1 MEEQELYDLYDLSP
15 EEETPTDDGA
25 KEQEITAP
33 AEDSTGVKEQEV
45 TEPAEETATEDAA
58 PAEGETPPV
67 QTREERARN
76 AAARRQA
83 EQDAAVSR
91 AVQEANDK
99 FNRALQAVGIPN
111 PYTGKAF
118 QSLEELEEYKQQYE
132 GNERQ
137 ARMESGNVTDEDIRA
152 IVSEMPEVKAAAA
165 AAEKARAA
173 EEAANR
179 AAFDR
184 TVEDEMQ
191 KIRTLDPS
199 VNTLEDIVNGEN
211 GEAFIR
217 AVREHNMNF
226 YDAFRWANMD
236 KLAAARQEDARREEA
251 ARHSGKSHLTATT
264 SRGNGGVSVPAAE
277 MALYKSLMPEATEE
291 EINRHYGRYVKK

>member
-1 MEEQELYDLYDLSP
+1 MDEQELYDLYGLSP
-15 EEETPTDDGA
+15 EEETPTEDGA
-25 KEQEITAP
+25 REQEITDP
-33 AEDSTGVKEQEV
+33 AEDSTGVKEQEI
-45 TEPAEETATEDAA
+45 TDPAEETAAEDAA
-58 PAEGETPPV
+58 PKEDETPPV

-91 AVQEANDK
+91 AVQEANNK

-111 PYTGKAF
+111 PYTGKTF

-132 GNERQ
+132 GNDRKE
-137 ARMESGNVTDEDIRA
+137 RMENGTVTEEDIRA
-152 IVSEMPEVKAAAA
+152 IVGEMPEVKAAAA
-165 AAEKARAA
+165 AAERARAA
-173 EEAANR
+173 EEAAR
-179 AAFDR
+179 REAFDR
-184 TVEDEMQ
+184 TVDDELN
-191 KIRTLDPS
+191 KIRALDPS

-226 YDAFRWANMD
+226 YDAFRFANMD

-251 ARHSGKSHLTATT
+251 ARHSGKSHLTTTT
-264 SRGNGGVSVPAAE
+264 SRGSGGVSVPAAE
-277 MALYKSLMPEATEE
+277 MAMYKSLNPDATEE
-291 EINRHYGRYVKK
+291 DIRRHYGRYVKK

>member
-1 MEEQELYDLYDLSP
+1 MDEQELYDLYGLSP
-15 EEETPTDDGA
+15 EEEMPTEDGA
-25 KEQEITAP
+25 KEQEIT
-33 AEDSTGVKEQEV
+33 D
-45 TEPAEETATEDAA
+45 PAEESAAEVPAA
-58 PAEGETPPV
+58 PRE
-67 QTREERARN
+67 QSREERARF
-76 AAARRQA
+76 AAERRRA
-83 EQDAAVSR
+83 EQEDAVNR

-137 ARMESGNVTDEDIRA
+137 ARMESGNITDEDIRA

-226 YDAFRWANMD
+226 YDAFRFANID

-251 ARHSGKSHLTATT
+251 ARHIGKKHLTSTV
-264 SRGNGGVSVPAAE
+264 SRGDGGVSVPATE
-277 MALYKSLMPEATEE
+277 MALYKRLNPDATDE
-291 EINRHYGRYVKK
+291 EIRRHYREYKKQ